1 MAAVARPN
9 FGAAGCGRKWARNK
23 WHNGLGVNANKTLWT
38 NPRHVF
44 EASTVVGAMKAMFPG
59 SFDPIH
65 LGHVDIARQAA
76 NLFGEVVIVVMHN
89 PEKPVG
95 MFSVADRVELAKA
108 ATRDIKGVSVNAA
121 AGLAVDAAARFG
133 ANFIVKS
140 VRNAAD
146 FDAEV
151 QMADTNRVVGSVETV
166 LLIAQPQFSFISSRY
181 VRDIAQNGGDVAA
194 LVSSVVVDAINKV
207 KK

>member
-1 MAAVARPN
+1 
-9 FGAAGCGRKWARNK
+9 
-23 WHNGLGVNANKTLWT
+23 
-38 NPRHVF
+38 
-44 EASTVVGAMKAMFPG
+44 MKAMFPG

-65 LGHVDIARQAA
+65 LGHVDIVRQAA
-76 NLFGEVVIVVMHN
+76 GLFGEVIIVVMHN

-95 MFSVADRVELAKA
+95 MFSVTERVELAKA
-108 ATRDIKGVSVNAA
+108 ATREIKGVSVNAA
-121 AGLAVDAAARFG
+121 AGLAVDAAKKFG
-133 ANFIVKS
+133 ADFIVKS

-151 QMADTNRVVGSVETV
+151 QMADTNRVVGAVETV

-181 VRDIAQNGGDVAA
+181 VRDIAQNGGNVSA
-194 LVSSVVVDAINKV
+194 LVPSVVNDAITKY

>member
-9 FGAAGCGRKWARNK
+9 FGAACCGRKWARNK
-23 WHNGLGVNANKTLWT
+23 RHNWLGVNANKTLWT

-76 NLFGEVVIVVMHN
+76 SLFGEVVIVVMHN

-95 MFSVADRVELAKA
+95 MFSVTDRVELAKA

-194 LVSSVVVDAINKV
+194 LVPSVVVDAINKV

>member
-1 MAAVARPN
+1 
-9 FGAAGCGRKWARNK
+9 
-23 WHNGLGVNANKTLWT
+23 
-38 NPRHVF
+38 
-44 EASTVVGAMKAMFPG
+44 MKAMFPG

-65 LGHVDIARQAA
+65 LGHVDIVRQAA
-76 NLFGEVVIVVMHN
+76 GLFGEVIIVVMHN

-95 MFSVADRVELAKA
+95 MFSVTERVELAKS

-121 AGLAVDAAARFG
+121 AGLAVDAAKKFG
-133 ANFIVKS
+133 ADFIVKS

-181 VRDIAQNGGDVAA
+181 VRDIAQNGGNVSA
-194 LVSSVVVDAINKV
+194 LVPSVVNDAITKY